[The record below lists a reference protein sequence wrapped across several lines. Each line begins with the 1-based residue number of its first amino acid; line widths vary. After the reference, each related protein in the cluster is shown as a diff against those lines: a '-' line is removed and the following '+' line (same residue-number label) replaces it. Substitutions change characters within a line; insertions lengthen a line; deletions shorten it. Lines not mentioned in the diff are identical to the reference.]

1 MFYYVV
7 HDILGFKLST
17 IFLLMRVNESTK
29 LVIIPGAL
37 PV

>member
-1 MFYYVV
+1 MFYCVV
-7 HDILGFKLST
+7 HDILGVKLST
-17 IFLLMRVNESTK
+17 IFLLMRVNERTK